1 MKKQSFLTGAVIL
14 MIANAISKIL
24 GAVFKIPLTYILNE
38 DGMAV
43 FNIAFEVY
51 IMFLSFI
58 ISGLPFAIS
67 KMVAESNSRG
77 EYSKTHRIVKI
88 STILLVCI
96 GIVGSVALYFGS
108 PFFALAMKE
117 EKAIYAIQMIAP
129 SIFFVALGTAYKSYY
144 QGVSNMIPT
153 ALSQVTEAI
162 VKLASGYYLAVL
174 FLDYGVEKTA
184 GGAIMGVTAGEIIAT
199 AILMI
204 MYFYGRDKKYVKS
217 EKSDTAEIL
226 KELMSIALPLLC
238 ASVVA
243 NAINVAD
250 TTLVRSRLLDGGF
263 SSDEARF
270 LYGAYTGY
278 ALTVFHL
285 PVGILATLGVSI
297 LPVIAGAIA
306 VNNTKKAQTATDIG
320 IRLAVMLSMPCAVI
334 MYLMSNE
341 ILTVLFHNSSSS
353 AMLTAIAPCVI
364 MMCVTQ
370 ITSAILQS
378 AGKIMLPFFT
388 ALCGSAVKLSVSW
401 YLIAMPEINIYGSA
415 ISSNAAYIL
424 VMILNL
430 IAIHKCLSL
439 KLNITAIIIKPAI
452 ATALMFGVMYISS
465 NYISTILGDGF
476 VYLAVMCGIG
486 MSAYV
491 LMLFLTNAIS
501 VKEVRKILKG

>member
-174 FLDYGVEKTA
+174 FLNYGVEKTA
-184 GGAIMGVTAGEIIAT
+184 GGAIMGVTSGEIIAT

-353 AMLTAIAPCVI
+353 AM
-364 MMCVTQ
+364 
-370 ITSAILQS
+370 
-378 AGKIMLPFFT
+378 
-388 ALCGSAVKLSVSW
+388 SW

-465 NYISTILGDGF
+465 NYISAILGDGF

-486 MSAYV
+486 MGAYV